1 MIPPDLII
9 RIKFSLHWFCFFLQ
23 KYRTMKRSYDVDCIS
38 VSRQRCPLPR
48 TCYIYTCYYG
58 DVILPSP
65 PKETCTVEGGCCLSI
80 QNPRRPLYIVEKTLT
95 FHAHAMNSF
104 LTLSRGAKS
113 KNISINPQLAAEQ
126 TKVHVRV
133 LLTWS

>member
-1 MIPPDLII
+1 MLPSSTYMLYIHVL
-9 RIKFSLHWFCFFLQ
+9 S
-23 KYRTMKRSYDVDCIS
+23 
-38 VSRQRCPLPR
+38 QRCN
-48 TCYIYTCYYG
+48 
-58 DVILPSP
+58 SP
-65 PKETCTVEGGCCLSI
+65 IPTEGNMHGGGGLCLSI

-113 KNISINPQLAAEQ
+113 KNISVNPQLAAEQ